1 MRKNCAKR
9 TENFLKKKLD
19 LVSFNIIIYN
29 ILIMRGS
36 LITKAKAFLLLTIC
50 GTALGKLSNAPYFYN
65 KTRPLVVAHR
75 GASG

>member
-1 MRKNCAKR
+1 
-9 TENFLKKKLD
+9 
-19 LVSFNIIIYN
+19 
-29 ILIMRGS
+29 MRGS
-36 LITKAKAFLLLTIC
+36 FTLTKVSSLLLMIC